1 MKTKTKNIRKRFKIK
16 STTDNLAKAR
26 DIIKT
31 AALEVGFKEEE
42 AGKIILASDEAI
54 TNVIKHAYH
63 YSKEGEIL
71 VTVSYSKNKFT
82 ISISDKGKH
91 FNPKKIKDPDL
102 QKYYKEKRVGG
113 LGIYLMKK
121 LMDEVQYS
129 NRNNRNKVTLVKY
142 LR

>member
-1 MKTKTKNIRKRFKIK
+1 MKTKIKNIRKRFKIK

-26 DIIKT
+26 DIIKNI
-31 AALEVGFKEEE
+31 ALEVGFNEEE
-42 AGKIILASDEAI
+42 AGKIILASDEAV
-54 TNVIKHAYH
+54 TNVIKHAYK

-71 VTVSYSKNKFT
+71 ITISFIKNKFS
-82 ISISDKGKH
+82 ISISDKGKS
-91 FNPKKIKDPDL
+91 FDFKKIKDPDL

-121 LMDEVQYS
+121 LMDEVKYS
-129 NRNNRNKVTLVKY
+129 SLNNRNKVTLVKY